1 MSNKILNFKEYVNL
15 NEALYFGNDEKGKG
29 YMGVKAPE
37 GYDVFSLKTLIEI
50 FKDIKNNKEE
60 LVKFIK
66 EKSYNFSPFA
76 IILSMMLM
84 GINTQLFINSHPE
97 VLQKFPNIIQKVA
110 EFLNQHP
117 NILKIFQ

>member
-29 YMGVKAPE
+29 YMGIKAPE

-76 IILSMMLM
+76 IILSMMVM

>member
-1 MSNKILNFKEYVNL
+1 MRDKVLSFKEFTNL
-15 NEALYFGNDEKGKG
+15 NEAFYFGKDEKGRG

-66 EKSYNFSPFA
+66 EKSYNFSPFV
-76 IILSMMLM
+76 IILSMMVM